1 MVILILFGDIYA
13 SDLILGYW
21 GMDVRE
27 VLCIELPGIEVT
39 LVFSCACNWLLSG
52 QRAYWYCMGRG

>member
-1 MVILILFGDIYA
+1 MVISILFWDIYA
-13 SDLILGYW
+13 SDLIGVLGL
-21 GMDVRE
+21 GSE
-27 VLCIELPGIEVT
+27 GGFGIELPGIEVT